1 MKEACMLVQTWAAQ
15 YPRFFEVHIHKY
27 IQDDCLLKAL
37 HNGKKV
43 IVDLADECTKE
54 IIKHC
59 INNK

>member
-1 MKEACMLVQTWAAQ
+1 MLVQTWARQ
-15 YPRFFEVHIHKY
+15 YPRYFETHIHKY

-54 IIKHC
+54 IVKNC